1 MNTVILTLILEA
13 VKAIFEFFKI
23 VVGKKQAVSQ
33 QKAEDSSELKEA
45 MHQALL
51 SGDNTAI
58 VLCLNRYNQLRK
70 KAQDDS
76 DSG

>member
-1 MNTVILTLILEA
+1 MNGALFALILEA
-13 VKAIFEFFKI
+13 VKAVFEFFKI
-23 VVGKKQAVSQ
+23 VAGKKQAIE
-33 QKAEDSSELKEA
+33 QKQDKENDDLKEA

-70 KAQDDS
+70 TAKD
-76 DSG
+76 GG